1 MTEDPEYQE
10 VSKKYFEAEKEI
22 AAYMEANGVA
32 AEAAVAVAEDAAE
45 EAAEVPEDE
54 MITPEM
60 NKYLNK
66 VEDVLEGMGEQME
79 QLNDMEAF
87 LRATFG
93 DFDPADWE
101 DDEEEENK

>member
-1 MTEDPEYQE
+1 ME
-10 VSKKYFEAEKEI
+10 EI
-22 AAYMEANGVA
+22 P
-32 AEAAVAVAEDAAE
+32 AE
-45 EAAEVPEDE
+45 EGEEIGEDE

-66 VEDVLEGMGEQME
+66 VENVLDEMDEQMNE
-79 QLNDMEAF
+79 LNDMEAF